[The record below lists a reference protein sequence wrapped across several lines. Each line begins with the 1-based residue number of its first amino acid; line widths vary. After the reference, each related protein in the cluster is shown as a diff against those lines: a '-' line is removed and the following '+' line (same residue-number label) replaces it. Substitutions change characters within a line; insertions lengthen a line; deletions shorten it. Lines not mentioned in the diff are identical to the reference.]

1 MKEYERLCGAACIL
15 ARLGTSLSCTGARTL
30 KKTVFM
36 HKFTFYFFCFMIDG
50 FSSAEA
56 ERASYAR
63 DKPFFNKQK
72 IIKIVSKF

>member
-1 MKEYERLCGAACIL
+1 
-15 ARLGTSLSCTGARTL
+15 
-30 KKTVFM
+30 
-36 HKFTFYFFCFMIDG
+36 MIDG